1 MLTKELFGRID
12 LHSASQ
18 CAAQPS
24 ELATKTNFMMTSQS
38 VPSVWPGYVAAIASL
53 VLSLLL
59 LLAILVFALTQVGNL
74 VSSFMQE
81 ILRATLISEQSK
93 NSSRVN
99 STQRVQPVRPH
110 IQDALQANEVVA
122 PGTPLKQLRLIFGAD
137 LADIPAAQLN
147 EVNASI
153 KQIQAPDDAAWKIW
167 ASVLTGD
174 AVMERTT
181 YRLLLAVRKNLIAQG
196 VSEKQIELQLKPSKT
211 PPPYYQKGEI
221 IIYVAPLHLR
231 ATERGQP

>member
-1 MLTKELFGRID
+1 MRHQHDEVAKR
-12 LHSASQ
+12 
-18 CAAQPS
+18 
-24 ELATKTNFMMTSQS
+24 TNFMMTSQS

-81 ILRATLISEQSK
+81 ILRATLVSERYK
-93 NSSRVN
+93 NNASAK
-99 STQRVQPVRPH
+99 STQRVPPARAQS
-110 IQDALQANEVVA
+110 QDALQPSEMVA
-122 PGTPLKQLRLIFGAD
+122 PGTPLRQLRLIFGAE
-137 LADIPAAQLN
+137 LADIPSAQLN

-153 KQIQAPDDAAWKIW
+153 KQIQAPEDATWQIW
-167 ASVLTGD
+167 ANVLAGD

-221 IIYVAPLHLR
+221 IVYVAPLHLR
-231 ATERGQP
+231 APERGQP